1 MTETRGPA
9 PVPVEERLF
18 SLVLA
23 LLATEAGLTKNE
35 ILSTVQGYRQRYV
48 FGGDNSSLERQF
60 ERDKDDIREL
70 GVPLETIEPL
80 DESGNNHNLRYRIP
94 KGAYDLPADISF
106 SPEEIALLNLAA
118 MAWREGSLSRE
129 SRHALLK
136 LRSLGVESTEPVL
149 GYAPRI
155 RTREAAFDPL
165 TDALGRRVLVRFPYL
180 KPGDL
185 SPRERTVAP
194 LALVQHEGRWHI
206 QGIDRDIDEP
216 RTFLLSRI
224 VGPVIRTKTAFES
237 DDRGS
242 AEAALSQL
250 DAIWAA
256 NTAVVRAR
264 ADSDAQTR
272 LANRRGSIRN
282 PTGELT
288 LHFTDL
294 HLLADELA
302 GFGPEVFVVS
312 PPELRAAVRRRLELT
327 AATHQPLAARAPSAP
342 AFSAPAA
349 PTGGDRAEETV

>member
-1 MTETRGPA
+1 MASDNPGAA

-23 LLATEAGLTKNE
+23 LLASEAGLTKND
-35 ILSTVQGYRQRYV
+35 ILSTVQGYRQK
-48 FGGDNSSLERQF
+48 FAFAGDNASLERQF

-80 DESGNNHNLRYRIP
+80 DEPGSNHNLRYRIP

-106 SPEEIALLNLAA
+106 SSDEIALLNLAA

-136 LRSLGVESTEPVL
+136 LQSLGIESIEPVL

-165 TDALGRRVLVRFPYL
+165 TDALSRRVLVRFSYL

-185 SPRERTVAP
+185 LPRERTVAP
-194 LALVQHEGRWHI
+194 LSVVQHEGRWHV
-206 QGIDRDIDEP
+206 QGIDQNVHEP

-224 VGPVIRTKTAFES
+224 IGPVTRTRTTFVS
-237 DDRGS
+237 DDTHS
-242 AEAALSQL
+242 AETALAQL
-250 DAIWAA
+250 DEIWQR
-256 NTAVVRAR
+256 NLAVVRVR
-264 ADSDAQTR
+264 PNSDAETR
-272 LANRRGSIRN
+272 LLKKRGSSRDEGAAESHAI
-282 PTGELT
+282 T

-302 GFGPEVFVVS
+302 GFGPEVFVVA
-312 PPELRAAVRRRLELT
+312 PLELRDAVRRRLELT
-327 AATHQPLAARAPSAP
+327 VATHQPEGVAH
-342 AFSAPAA
+342 
-349 PTGGDRAEETV
+349 AEKTF

>member
-1 MTETRGPA
+1 MTDSQGAA

-23 LLATEAGLTKNE
+23 LLASEAGLTKNE
-35 ILSTVQGYRQRYV
+35 ILSTVQGYRQRYA
-48 FGGDNSSLERQF
+48 FAGDNASLERQF

-80 DESGNNHNLRYRIP
+80 DEPGSNHHLRYRIP

-136 LRSLGVESTEPVL
+136 LQSLGVESVEPVL

-155 RTREAAFDPL
+155 RTRDAAFDPL
-165 TDALGRRVLVRFPYL
+165 TDALARRVLVRFAYL

-185 SPRERTVAP
+185 SPRERTLAP
-194 LALVQHEGRWHI
+194 LALVQHQGRWHVT
-206 QGIDRDIDEP
+206 GIDQGVGES

-224 VGPVIRTKTAFES
+224 VGPVTRTRTGFVS
-237 DDRGS
+237 DQTDA
-242 AEAALSQL
+242 AEQALADL
-250 DAIWAA
+250 DLIWAA
-256 NTAVVRAR
+256 NTAIVRAQ
-264 ADSDAQTR
+264 ADSDAETR
-272 LANRRGSIRN
+272 LLKRRGSERGEG
-282 PTGELT
+282 GELT

-294 HLLADELA
+294 HLLADDLA
-302 GFGPEVFVVS
+302 GFGPEVYVVA

-327 AATHQPLAARAPSAP
+327 VATHAQPANEARRSGADETNDKRGAS
-342 AFSAPAA
+342 
-349 PTGGDRAEETV
+349 GAEETV

>member
-48 FGGDNSSLERQF
+48 FAGDNASLERQF

-80 DESGNNHNLRYRIP
+80 DESGNNQHLRYLIP

-136 LRSLGVESTEPVL
+136 LRSLGVESIEPVL

-165 TDALGRRVLVRFPYL
+165 TDALGRRVLVRFAYL

-206 QGIDRDIDEP
+206 TGIDQQVGEP

-224 VGPVIRTKTAFES
+224 VGPVTRTRIPFENDARGTAET
-237 DDRGS
+237 
-242 AEAALSQL
+242 ALRQL
-250 DAIWAA
+250 DEIWAA

-264 ADSDAQTR
+264 PNSDAQTR
-272 LANRRGSIRN
+272 LVNRRGSIRR
-282 PTGELT
+282 PDGDLT
-288 LHFTDL
+288 LHYTDL
-294 HLLADELA
+294 HLLADDLS

-327 AATHQPLAARAPSAP
+327 VATHQPARQTAEEA
-342 AFSAPAA
+342 
-349 PTGGDRAEETV
+349 GRAETA